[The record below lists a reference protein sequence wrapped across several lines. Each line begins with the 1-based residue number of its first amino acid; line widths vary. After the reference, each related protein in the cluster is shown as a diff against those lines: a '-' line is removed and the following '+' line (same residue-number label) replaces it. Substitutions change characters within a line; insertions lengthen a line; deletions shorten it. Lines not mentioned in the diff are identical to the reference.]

1 MHWTNRQSADSSFEV
16 TRLRGREVRTSKPR
30 DLVTS
35 KPFRLAAALI
45 VVLSMTLADAQIV
58 KDSDLERVR
67 GEIARLKSRLDDVRR
82 EKQSAQREF
91 EEVSLELEIRTHE
104 LTLATDMAAKLA
116 AERLAIEGQIASL
129 TPRIAAQKKALG
141 RRLASVYRF
150 GGLTYLR
157 MLMTID
163 QQRDPIEALSML
175 SYLVSRDARLVSHF
189 QAMQQQL
196 AARNA
201 ELADRQQRLEAM
213 RRVVEERRAAVAT
226 ARAQKEQLLVSLRSQ
241 ESGSQQRLAEL
252 EEKARRLE
260 RLINLLSQQEAGGAV
275 AQDIRA
281 FQGALAWPVEGKVV
295 ERFGRQ
301 RDPKFDTLTNNNGLK
316 IAAAAGLPVKAVFQ
330 GTVLFSQWFKGYGNL
345 IILDHGNRVFSLYGN
360 LKSSNVAVG
369 EHVAA
374 GQAIA
379 GVGESEDSPPGFL
392 YFEIRQ
398 DNRPEDPQK
407 WLR

>member
-1 MHWTNRQSADSSFEV
+1 MTLVARFRGLAVARWETAEPRNRATAQPV
-16 TRLRGREVRTSKPR
+16 LL
-30 DLVTS
+30 LVVI
-35 KPFRLAAALI
+35 AAALI
-45 VVLSMTLADAQIV
+45 AWAPLDAQV
-58 KDSDLERVR
+58 VNDADLERVR
-67 GEIARLKSRLDDVRR
+67 GQISRLKSRLDEVRR
-82 EKQSAQREF
+82 QKQSVQQEF
-91 EEVSLELEIRTHE
+91 EEVSLELEIRNHE
-104 LTLATDMAAKLA
+104 LTLATDMEARLA
-116 AERLAIEGQIASL
+116 AERLSIEGQIASL

-157 MLMTID
+157 MLMNID
-163 QQRDPIEALSML
+163 QRRDPIEALSML

-189 QAMQQQL
+189 QGMQQQL

-201 ELADRQQRLEAM
+201 ELADRQQRLAAM
-213 RRVVEERRAAVAT
+213 RRVVEERRAAVAA

-241 ESGSQQRLAEL
+241 ESGSQQRLTEL

-260 RLINLLSQQEAGGAV
+260 RLINLLSQQQAGGAV

-281 FQGALAWPVEGKVV
+281 FEGALAWPVEGKVV

-316 IAAAAGLPVKAVFQ
+316 IAAAPGLPVKAVFQ

-360 LKSSNVAVG
+360 LKSPNVAVG

-374 GQAIA
+374 GQTIA

>member
-1 MHWTNRQSADSSFEV
+1 MI
-16 TRLRGREVRTSKPR
+16 
-30 DLVTS
+30 S
-35 KPFRLAAALI
+35 KPFLRAVAVVIALALTTAG
-45 VVLSMTLADAQIV
+45 AQTV
-58 KDSDLERVR
+58 KDADLERVR
-67 GEIARLKSRLDDVRR
+67 GEILRLKSRLDDVRR
-82 EKQSAQREF
+82 QKQSAQQEF

-104 LTLATDMAAKLA
+104 LTLATDMEARLA
-116 AERLAIEGQIASL
+116 AEHLAIEAQIASL
-129 TPRIAAQKKALG
+129 TPRIAEQKKALG

-157 MLMTID
+157 MLMAID
-163 QQRDPIEALSML
+163 QRRDPIEALSML

-189 QAMQQQL
+189 QSMQQQL

-201 ELADRQQRLEAM
+201 ELADRQQRLAGM
-213 RRVVEERRAAVAT
+213 RRVVEERRRAVAAT
-226 ARAQKEQLLVSLRSQ
+226 RAQKEKLLVSLRSQ
-241 ESGSQQRLAEL
+241 ESGSEQRLSEL

-260 RLINLLSQQEAGGAV
+260 RLINLLSQQEEGRAV
-275 AQDIRA
+275 AQDIRS
-281 FQGALAWPVEGKVV
+281 FQGALPWPVGGKVV
-295 ERFGRQ
+295 EHFGRQ
-301 RDPKFDTLTNNNGLK
+301 RDPHFSTLTNNNGLK
-316 IAAAAGLPVKAVFQ
+316 IAAAPGVPVRAVFQ

-360 LKSSNVAVG
+360 VKSSNVAVG
-369 EHVAA
+369 ERVAA
-374 GQAIA
+374 GQMIA